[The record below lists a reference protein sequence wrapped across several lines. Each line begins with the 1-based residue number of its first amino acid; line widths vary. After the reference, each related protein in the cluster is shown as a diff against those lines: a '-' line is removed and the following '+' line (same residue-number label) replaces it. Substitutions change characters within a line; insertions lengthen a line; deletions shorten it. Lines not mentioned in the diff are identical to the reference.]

1 MVNYYAQLKVSPTAS
16 EEEIKKAINREL
28 RVWSNRTNAP
38 QMERRQ
44 EAEKM
49 VKQLEEAERI
59 LLNAAQRKEYDLQLK
74 TAPTEERQV
83 DEAVLRDT
91 ADLVQEGWRLL
102 IQGNIPDA
110 LFVATKATEKDASN
124 PEAWALL
131 GQAKYRWGDL
141 EDAIYEYKRAV
152 NLRPNEAS
160 YYFDLGC
167 VYESAERW
175 NDALLQFQRA
185 SQIDP
190 ATTMYRASI
199 GILFIKNE
207 KYKEGID
214 ILERCVNED
223 PNNETFKWYLAIAYT
238 DSAYQNWTFVPE
250 GHRYVESGWYATTK
264 EHVEEALNLVNKA
277 EALQVNDADLAQ
289 HIKSVKKDV
298 QNMSQRSFRG
308 NKLAAGAG
316 IILGLIFL
324 GQSLGTGLLYIA
336 SGILYIPACMVPKYI
351 LNRRFIAGKGQLASE
366 KVLAEAFEEG
376 VGSGIATIFLQGL
389 FIPVYT
395 SWNFIKNYLIESK

>member
-1 MVNYYAQLKVSPTAS
+1 MVNYYNQLKVSPTAS
-16 EEEIKKAINREL
+16 DEEIKKAINREL

-59 LLNAAQRKEYDLQLK
+59 LLDAAKRKDYDLQLK
-74 TAPTEERQV
+74 TAPTEERHV
-83 DEAVLRDT
+83 DEAVVRDT

-167 VYESAERW
+167 VYESAERL

-190 ATTMYRASI
+190 STTMYRAGI
-199 GILFIKNE
+199 GIVLVKTE
-207 KYKEGID
+207 KFKEGIE
-214 ILERCVNED
+214 ILERCVQEEPDNTSYQWFLALGYHDGMLSGWWRNPENNTYLCISKSQADQALEMVNKAAALNFND
-223 PNNETFKWYLAIAYT
+223 PEFRNHILESKSMVEGLYKRKFKGSWILVVLWGLVYVIPGALWYLANLRPQYKINRDIYEIIEMGKKDALVGGEVGAYFSALPPGFKWAAYSLPRFAVWALIIGLSPIT
-238 DSAYQNWTFVPE
+238 FFYSAYDN
-250 GHRYVESGWYATTK
+250 
-264 EHVEEALNLVNKA
+264 
-277 EALQVNDADLAQ
+277 
-289 HIKSVKKDV
+289 
-298 QNMSQRSFRG
+298 
-308 NKLAAGAG
+308 
-316 IILGLIFL
+316 
-324 GQSLGTGLLYIA
+324 YIA
-336 SGILYIPACMVPKYI
+336 
-351 LNRRFIAGKGQLASE
+351 E
-366 KVLAEAFEEG
+366 
-376 VGSGIATIFLQGL
+376 
-389 FIPVYT
+389 
-395 SWNFIKNYLIESK
+395 